1 MMEGVELAWGV
12 FLIAVAIGGT
22 AIVLA
27 LSVVAVVWLARGLAV
42 GRWW

>member
-1 MMEGVELAWGV
+1 MMEWVELAWGV
-12 FLIAVAIGGT
+12 FLVAVAISST

-27 LSVVAVVWLARGLAV
+27 VSVVAVVWLARGVAV